1 MKNEMYI
8 ILTLIPLLAGCGD
21 KKEAARGAMP
31 VPEISV
37 ASPVV
42 KDITLTKEYP
52 GYLSS
57 EKTVDL
63 VARVNGTLQTIA
75 YAPGSRVRKGQV
87 LFVIEPTIYQDNVE
101 QAEAELN
108 TARANLEY
116 AQNNYARMLEAV
128 KSDAVSQIQVLQSK
142 SNVATS
148 QAAVS
153 NAEAALNTARTNLG
167 YCTVRA
173 PFDGTVSRNQVDVG
187 SYVGG
192 SLQPV
197 TLATIYKDDLLY
209 TYFNITDNQWLA
221 MLIALNQFLRF
232 QGAGDCCVKP
242 LKVQRQTFCDKKKE
256 LSQAEY
262 FRLLEAARRNG
273 DMRLHLA
280 IQTICATGIRVSEL
294 AYITVE
300 AARLGR
306 AIASNKGKSR
316 IILIPKELCRNLLDY
331 ARERGIQDG
340 PIFVTRGG
348 RTLNRSNIW
357 NAMKRLCK
365 SAQVGPEKVYP
376 HNLRH
381 LFARTFYKKEKDI
394 SRLADILG
402 HENVNTTRI
411 YVVSSGAEHR
421 EQLESLHLTVPYQ
434 AACQNQEQH
443 NDTLCRSALD

>member
-1 MKNEMYI
+1 
-8 ILTLIPLLAGCGD
+8 
-21 KKEAARGAMP
+21 MP

-108 TARANLEY
+108 TSRAN
-116 AQNNYARMLEAV
+116 
-128 KSDAVSQIQVLQSK
+128 QVLQSK

-221 MLIALNQFLRF
+221 MLMQQGTAQQKDTLPRQITVNLGEDGIQPYPATLDYFAPNVDLSTGTLNLRARLDNPK
-232 QGAGDCCVKP
+232 GL
-242 LKVQRQTFCDKKKE
+242 LKSGLYVSITLPYGKE
-256 LSQAEY
+256 SQA
-262 FRLLEAARRNG
+262 
-273 DMRLHLA
+273 
-280 IQTICATGIRVSEL
+280 
-294 AYITVE
+294 
-300 AARLGR
+300 
-306 AIASNKGKSR
+306 
-316 IILIPKELCRNLLDY
+316 ILIPDASIGTDQLGKYVYVVNDSDMVRYRHIEVGQLIDDSLRQITGGLSPQ
-331 ARERGIQDG
+331 ERY
-340 PIFVTRGG
+340 VTRA
-348 RTLNRSNIW
+348 L
-357 NAMKRLCK
+357 MKVRE
-365 SAQVGPEKVYP
+365 GMKVKP
-376 HNLRH
+376 IN
-381 LFARTFYKKEKDI
+381 K
-394 SRLADILG
+394 
-402 HENVNTTRI
+402 
-411 YVVSSGAEHR
+411 
-421 EQLESLHLTVPYQ
+421 
-434 AACQNQEQH
+434 
-443 NDTLCRSALD
+443 

>member
-108 TARANLEY
+108 TSRANLEY

-192 SLQPV
+192 EVLHPRHHQQDRPERAGLQ
-197 TLATIYKDDLLY
+197 
-209 TYFNITDNQWLA
+209 
-221 MLIALNQFLRF
+221 
-232 QGAGDCCVKP
+232 
-242 LKVQRQTFCDKKKE
+242 
-256 LSQAEY
+256 
-262 FRLLEAARRNG
+262 RLLRGRRLRRG
-273 DMRLHLA
+273 DRGRLRHSQLRLRREPPRRHPYVPHRQKRPGA
-280 IQTICATGIRVSEL
+280 IQRKALR
-294 AYITVE
+294 
-300 AARLGR
+300 
-306 AIASNKGKSR
+306 
-316 IILIPKELCRNLLDY
+316 
-331 ARERGIQDG
+331 RERPRSDRRQRDEPQD
-340 PIFVTRGG
+340 RGVSG
-348 RTLNRSNIW
+348 RELHH
-357 NAMKRLCK
+357 AD
-365 SAQVGPEKVYP
+365 GHHPDP
-376 HNLRH
+376 RH
-381 LFARTFYKKEKDI
+381 
-394 SRLADILG
+394 
-402 HENVNTTRI
+402 
-411 YVVSSGAEHR
+411 
-421 EQLESLHLTVPYQ
+421 
-434 AACQNQEQH
+434 
-443 NDTLCRSALD
+443 

>member
-1 MKNEMYI
+1 MKNKMYI
-8 ILTLIPLLAGCGD
+8 ILTLIPLLTGCGD

-108 TARANLEY
+108 TTRANLEY

-173 PFDGTVSRNQVDVG
+173 PFEGTVSRNQVDVG

-192 SLQPV
+192 SVQPV
-197 TLATIYKDDLLY
+197 TLATIYKDDQLY
-209 TYFNITDNQWLA
+209 TYFNIADNQWLA
-221 MLIALNQFLRF
+221 MLMQQGESQQKDTLPGQVTVNLGENGIQPYPATLDYFAPNVDLNTGTLNLRARLDNPKGLLKSGLYVSITLPYGKESQAVLVSEASIGTDQLGKYVYIVNDSDMVRYRHIEVGQLIDDTLRQVTDGLSPKERYVTKALMKVRE
-232 QGAGDCCVKP
+232 GMRVKP
-242 LKVQRQTFCDKKKE
+242 
-256 LSQAEY
+256 
-262 FRLLEAARRNG
+262 
-273 DMRLHLA
+273 
-280 IQTICATGIRVSEL
+280 
-294 AYITVE
+294 
-300 AARLGR
+300 
-306 AIASNKGKSR
+306 
-316 IILIPKELCRNLLDY
+316 
-331 ARERGIQDG
+331 
-340 PIFVTRGG
+340 
-348 RTLNRSNIW
+348 
-357 NAMKRLCK
+357 
-365 SAQVGPEKVYP
+365 
-376 HNLRH
+376 
-381 LFARTFYKKEKDI
+381 I
-394 SRLADILG
+394 SK
-402 HENVNTTRI
+402 
-411 YVVSSGAEHR
+411 
-421 EQLESLHLTVPYQ
+421 
-434 AACQNQEQH
+434 
-443 NDTLCRSALD
+443 

>member
-21 KKEAARGAMP
+21 KREAARGAMP

-37 ASPVV
+37 ARPVV

-221 MLIALNQFLRF
+221 MLMQQGTAQQKDTLPRQITVNLGEDGIQPYPATLDYFAPNVDLSTGTLNLRARLDNPK
-232 QGAGDCCVKP
+232 GL
-242 LKVQRQTFCDKKKE
+242 LKSGLYVSITLPYGKE
-256 LSQAEY
+256 SQA
-262 FRLLEAARRNG
+262 
-273 DMRLHLA
+273 
-280 IQTICATGIRVSEL
+280 
-294 AYITVE
+294 
-300 AARLGR
+300 
-306 AIASNKGKSR
+306 
-316 IILIPKELCRNLLDY
+316 ILIPDASIGTDQLGKYVYVVNDSDRVRYRHIKVGQLIDDTLRQITGGLSPQ
-331 ARERGIQDG
+331 ERY
-340 PIFVTRGG
+340 VTRA
-348 RTLNRSNIW
+348 L
-357 NAMKRLCK
+357 MKVRE
-365 SAQVGPEKVYP
+365 GMKVKP
-376 HNLRH
+376 
-381 LFARTFYKKEKDI
+381 TSK
-394 SRLADILG
+394 
-402 HENVNTTRI
+402 
-411 YVVSSGAEHR
+411 
-421 EQLESLHLTVPYQ
+421 
-434 AACQNQEQH
+434 
-443 NDTLCRSALD
+443 

>member
-21 KKEAARGAMP
+21 KKEAARGTMP

-221 MLIALNQFLRF
+221 MLMQ
-232 QGAGDCCVKP
+232 QGTAQQKDTLP
-242 LKVQRQTFCDKKKE
+242 RQITVNLGGRRHTTVSCHT
-256 LSQAEY
+256 
-262 FRLLEAARRNG
+262 RLLRTECRPEHRNSESACPPG
-273 DMRLHLA
+273 QPERFTEKRTLCQHHLA
-280 IQTICATGIRVSEL
+280 IRQRIAGNTDTGRVHRYRSIGKICVCSERFRYGALSPRRGGTVDRRQSAANNRRTLATG
-294 AYITVE
+294 T
-300 AARLGR
+300 
-306 AIASNKGKSR
+306 
-316 IILIPKELCRNLLDY
+316 
-331 ARERGIQDG
+331 
-340 PIFVTRGG
+340 
-348 RTLNRSNIW
+348 
-357 NAMKRLCK
+357 
-365 SAQVGPEKVYP
+365 
-376 HNLRH
+376 LRH
-381 LFARTFYKKEKDI
+381 PGTD
-394 SRLADILG
+394 
-402 HENVNTTRI
+402 
-411 YVVSSGAEHR
+411 
-421 EQLESLHLTVPYQ
+421 ESAGRDESKAHQQIT
-434 AACQNQEQH
+434 N
-443 NDTLCRSALD
+443 RK

>member
-148 QAAVS
+148 QAAFS

-221 MLIALNQFLRF
+221 MLMQ
-232 QGAGDCCVKP
+232 QGTAQQKDTLP
-242 LKVQRQTFCDKKKE
+242 RQ
-256 LSQAEY
+256 
-262 FRLLEAARRNG
+262 
-273 DMRLHLA
+273 
-280 IQTICATGIRVSEL
+280 
-294 AYITVE
+294 ITVN
-300 AARLGR
+300 LG
-306 AIASNKGKSR
+306 
-316 IILIPKELCRNLLDY
+316 
-331 ARERGIQDG
+331 
-340 PIFVTRGG
+340 
-348 RTLNRSNIW
+348 
-357 NAMKRLCK
+357 
-365 SAQVGPEKVYP
+365 
-376 HNLRH
+376 
-381 LFARTFYKKEKDI
+381 
-394 SRLADILG
+394 
-402 HENVNTTRI
+402 
-411 YVVSSGAEHR
+411 
-421 EQLESLHLTVPYQ
+421 
-434 AACQNQEQH
+434 
-443 NDTLCRSALD
+443 

>member
-1 MKNEMYI
+1 MYI

-21 KKEAARGAMP
+21 KKEAARGTMP

-197 TLATIYKDDLLY
+197 TLATIYKAVSY
-209 TYFNITDNQWLA
+209 TH
-221 MLIALNQFLRF
+221 LR
-232 QGAGDCCVKP
+232 A
-242 LKVQRQTFCDKKKE
+242 
-256 LSQAEY
+256 
-262 FRLLEAARRNG
+262 
-273 DMRLHLA
+273 
-280 IQTICATGIRVSEL
+280 
-294 AYITVE
+294 
-300 AARLGR
+300 
-306 AIASNKGKSR
+306 
-316 IILIPKELCRNLLDY
+316 
-331 ARERGIQDG
+331 
-340 PIFVTRGG
+340 
-348 RTLNRSNIW
+348 
-357 NAMKRLCK
+357 
-365 SAQVGPEKVYP
+365 
-376 HNLRH
+376 
-381 LFARTFYKKEKDI
+381 
-394 SRLADILG
+394 
-402 HENVNTTRI
+402 HET
-411 YVVSSGAEHR
+411 
-421 EQLESLHLTVPYQ
+421 
-434 AACQNQEQH
+434 
-443 NDTLCRSALD
+443 

>member
-1 MKNEMYI
+1 MYI

-221 MLIALNQFLRF
+221 MLMQQGTAQQKDTLPRQITVNLGEDGIQPYPATLDYFAPNVDLSTGTLNLRARLDNPK
-232 QGAGDCCVKP
+232 GL
-242 LKVQRQTFCDKKKE
+242 LKSGLYVSITLPYGKE
-256 LSQAEY
+256 SQA
-262 FRLLEAARRNG
+262 
-273 DMRLHLA
+273 
-280 IQTICATGIRVSEL
+280 
-294 AYITVE
+294 
-300 AARLGR
+300 
-306 AIASNKGKSR
+306 
-316 IILIPKELCRNLLDY
+316 ILIPDASIGTGGLSPQ
-331 ARERGIQDG
+331 ERY
-340 PIFVTRGG
+340 VTRA
-348 RTLNRSNIW
+348 L
-357 NAMKRLCK
+357 MKVRE
-365 SAQVGPEKVYP
+365 GMKVKP
-376 HNLRH
+376 
-381 LFARTFYKKEKDI
+381 I
-394 SRLADILG
+394 SK
-402 HENVNTTRI
+402 
-411 YVVSSGAEHR
+411 
-421 EQLESLHLTVPYQ
+421 
-434 AACQNQEQH
+434 
-443 NDTLCRSALD
+443 

>member
-21 KKEAARGAMP
+21 KRETARGAMP

-37 ASPVV
+37 ARPVV

-116 AQNNYARMLEAV
+116 ARNNYARMLEAV

-221 MLIALNQFLRF
+221 MLMQQGTAQQKDTLPRQITVNLGEDGIQPYPATLDYFAPNVDLSTGTLNLRARLDNPK
-232 QGAGDCCVKP
+232 GL
-242 LKVQRQTFCDKKKE
+242 LKSGLYVSITLPYGKE
-256 LSQAEY
+256 SQA
-262 FRLLEAARRNG
+262 
-273 DMRLHLA
+273 
-280 IQTICATGIRVSEL
+280 
-294 AYITVE
+294 
-300 AARLGR
+300 
-306 AIASNKGKSR
+306 
-316 IILIPKELCRNLLDY
+316 ILIPDASIGTDQLGKYVYVVNDSDRVRYRHIEVGQLIDDSLRQITGGLSPQ
-331 ARERGIQDG
+331 ERY
-340 PIFVTRGG
+340 VTRA
-348 RTLNRSNIW
+348 L
-357 NAMKRLCK
+357 MKVRE
-365 SAQVGPEKVYP
+365 GMKVKP
-376 HNLRH
+376 IN
-381 LFARTFYKKEKDI
+381 K
-394 SRLADILG
+394 
-402 HENVNTTRI
+402 
-411 YVVSSGAEHR
+411 
-421 EQLESLHLTVPYQ
+421 
-434 AACQNQEQH
+434 
-443 NDTLCRSALD
+443 